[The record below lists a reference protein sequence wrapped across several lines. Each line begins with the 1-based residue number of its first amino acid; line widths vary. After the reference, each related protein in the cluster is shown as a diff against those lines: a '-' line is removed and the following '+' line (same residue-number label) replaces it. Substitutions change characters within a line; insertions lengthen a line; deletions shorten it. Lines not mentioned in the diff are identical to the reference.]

1 MVCASVGS
9 AGNKNGCA
17 LIRIQLP
24 EKYKENF
31 DGGFFFNL
39 PTKGLCYK
47 FSFFNPKLSRA
58 VWARPHRCEIRA
70 KHKNFGKIL
79 MS

>member
-24 EKYKENF
+24 EKYKENV

-39 PTKGLCYK
+39 LFQSEAFLLK
-47 FSFFNPKLSRA
+47 FSCL
-58 VWARPHRCEIRA
+58 
-70 KHKNFGKIL
+70 
-79 MS
+79 